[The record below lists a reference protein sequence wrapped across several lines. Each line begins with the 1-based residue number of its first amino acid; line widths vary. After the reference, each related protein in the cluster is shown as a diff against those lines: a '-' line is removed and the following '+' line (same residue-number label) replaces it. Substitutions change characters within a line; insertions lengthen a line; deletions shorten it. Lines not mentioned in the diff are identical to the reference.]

1 MLQSAGQPVNQFTR
15 ALAAASNDSNAI
27 KGALAKGLSFSSLK
41 VSEEKGSIS
50 IMEEY
55 RYMTTNPPKRI
66 KMSDDERD
74 IDVESEDENNGGE
87 NSLGSI
93 DKRAHHNASER
104 KRRDHIK
111 EGFTGLREAIPT
123 MKGGDKSSRAQILK
137 KACDFIH
144 YQRRTNSSNQS
155 DMNNLK
161 SQNDHLEAQIRALE
175 RAQLNSFVD
184 KSAAELLHDEGLLA
198 QGESLPT
205 PYDLEPSV
213 SGARAV
219 APGQSLLL
227 KKRNVVPGDGGTA
240 GAMAPP
246 DFGRSDNPTIFMGT
260 DYAHPTTTV
269 TPGFS
274 DHQMALNKCGFPTE
288 ENQSML
294 LLESHL
300 DF

>member
-1 MLQSAGQPVNQFTR
+1 MCTLFCYGQQLHAPVGRSTSQPAYMR
-15 ALAAASNDSNAI
+15 ISCCLKRLKCL
-27 KGALAKGLSFSSLK
+27 KGALAKGLSVSSLE
-41 VSEEKGSIS
+41 VSEEKGSVS

-55 RYMTTNPPKRI
+55 QYMHTNPAKRI

-74 IDVESEDENNGGE
+74 VDVESEDENNGGE

-123 MKGGDKSSRAQILK
+123 MKDGDKSSRAQILK

-144 YQRRTNSSNQS
+144 YQCKKNSSNQS
-155 DMNNLK
+155 DKDDLK
-161 SQNDHLEAQIRALE
+161 RQNDLLEAQIRALE
-175 RAQLNSFVD
+175 RAQLNTFVD
-184 KSAAELLHDEGLLA
+184 KSAAELLNDEGLLA
-198 QGESLPT
+198 QGESLPN

-213 SGARAV
+213 SAVAPRQSLLLSLPTPNDLETSVSVARAV

-227 KKRNVVPGDGGTA
+227 KK
-240 GAMAPP
+240 
-246 DFGRSDNPTIFMGT
+246 
-260 DYAHPTTTV
+260 
-269 TPGFS
+269 
-274 DHQMALNKCGFPTE
+274 CGFPKK
-288 ENQSML
+288 ENQSILGFPQEENHSMM

>member
-1 MLQSAGQPVNQFTR
+1 MCTLFCYAQQLHSPVGRSTSQPAYTR
-15 ALAAASNDSNAI
+15 ICCCFKQLKCLKA
-27 KGALAKGLSFSSLK
+27 ALAKGLSVSSLE

-55 RYMTTNPPKRI
+55 TYMNPAKRI
-66 KMSDDERD
+66 RMGDDERD

-87 NSLGSI
+87 NSGGTI

-137 KACDFIH
+137 KATDYIH
-144 YQRRTNSSNQS
+144 YQCRKNSSNQS
-155 DMNNLK
+155 DMNDLIR
-161 SQNDHLEAQIRALE
+161 QNDRLEAQIKALE
-175 RAQLNSFVD
+175 RAQYNHFVD
-184 KSAAELLHDEGLLA
+184 RSAAELLNDEGLLA
-198 QGESLPT
+198 EGESLPT
-205 PYDLEPSV
+205 PNDLEPSV
-213 SGARAV
+213 SGTRAV

-227 KKRNVVPGDGGTA
+227 SALPTPNDLEPSVSRTRAVAPGQ
-240 GAMAPP
+240 
-246 DFGRSDNPTIFMGT
+246 SLL
-260 DYAHPTTTV
+260 
-269 TPGFS
+269 
-274 DHQMALNKCGFPTE
+274 LNRCGFPKE

>member
-1 MLQSAGQPVNQFTR
+1 MCTLFCYAQQLHAPVGRSTSQPAYTR
-15 ALAAASNDSNAI
+15 IFCCFKRLKCLKA
-27 KGALAKGLSFSSLK
+27 ALAKGLSVSSLE

-55 RYMTTNPPKRI
+55 TYMNPAKRI
-66 KMSDDERD
+66 RMGDDERD

-87 NSLGSI
+87 NSGGTI

-137 KACDFIH
+137 KATDYIH
-144 YQRRTNSSNQS
+144 YQCRKNSSNQS
-155 DMNNLK
+155 DMNDLK
-161 SQNDHLEAQIRALE
+161 CQNDRLEAQIKALE
-175 RAQLNSFVD
+175 RAQYNHFVD
-184 KSAAELLHDEGLLA
+184 RSAAELLNDEGLLA
-198 QGESLPT
+198 EGESLPT
-205 PYDLEPSV
+205 PNDLEPSV
-213 SGARAV
+213 SGTRAV

-227 KKRNVVPGDGGTA
+227 SALPTPNDLEPSVSRSRAVAPGQ
-240 GAMAPP
+240 
-246 DFGRSDNPTIFMGT
+246 SLL
-260 DYAHPTTTV
+260 
-269 TPGFS
+269 
-274 DHQMALNKCGFPTE
+274 LNRCGFPKE

-300 DF
+300 EFLISSL

>member
-1 MLQSAGQPVNQFTR
+1 MLQSAGQPANQRTR
-15 ALAAASNDSNAI
+15 AFSAASNTGLKQLKCLKA
-27 KGALAKGLSFSSLK
+27 ALAKGLSVSSLE

-55 RYMTTNPPKRI
+55 TYMNPAKRI
-66 KMSDDERD
+66 RMGDDERD

-87 NSLGSI
+87 NSGGTI

-137 KACDFIH
+137 KATDYIH
-144 YQRRTNSSNQS
+144 YQCRKNSSNQS
-155 DMNNLK
+155 DMNDLIR
-161 SQNDHLEAQIRALE
+161 QNDRLEAQIKALE
-175 RAQLNSFVD
+175 RAQYNHFVD
-184 KSAAELLHDEGLLA
+184 RSAAELLNDEGLLA
-198 QGESLPT
+198 EGESLPT
-205 PYDLEPSV
+205 PNDLEPSV
-213 SGARAV
+213 SGTRAVAPGQSLLLSALPTPNDLEPSVSRARAV

-227 KKRNVVPGDGGTA
+227 NR
-240 GAMAPP
+240 
-246 DFGRSDNPTIFMGT
+246 
-260 DYAHPTTTV
+260 
-269 TPGFS
+269 
-274 DHQMALNKCGFPTE
+274 CGFPKE

>member
-1 MLQSAGQPVNQFTR
+1 MCTLFCYAQQLHAPVGRSTSQPAYTR
-15 ALAAASNDSNAI
+15 ICCCLKRLKCLKA
-27 KGALAKGLSFSSLK
+27 ALAKGLSVSSLE

-55 RYMTTNPPKRI
+55 TYMNPAKRI
-66 KMSDDERD
+66 RMGDDERD

-87 NSLGSI
+87 NSGGTI

-137 KACDFIH
+137 KATDYIH
-144 YQRRTNSSNQS
+144 YQCRKNSSNQS
-155 DMNNLK
+155 DMNDLIR
-161 SQNDHLEAQIRALE
+161 QNDRLEAQIKALE
-175 RAQLNSFVD
+175 RAQYNHFVD
-184 KSAAELLHDEGLLA
+184 RSAAELLNDEGLLA
-198 QGESLPT
+198 EGESLPT
-205 PYDLEPSV
+205 PNDLEPSV
-213 SGARAV
+213 SGTRAVAPGQSLLLSALPTPNDLEPSVSRARAV

-227 KKRNVVPGDGGTA
+227 NR
-240 GAMAPP
+240 
-246 DFGRSDNPTIFMGT
+246 
-260 DYAHPTTTV
+260 
-269 TPGFS
+269 
-274 DHQMALNKCGFPTE
+274 CGFPKE